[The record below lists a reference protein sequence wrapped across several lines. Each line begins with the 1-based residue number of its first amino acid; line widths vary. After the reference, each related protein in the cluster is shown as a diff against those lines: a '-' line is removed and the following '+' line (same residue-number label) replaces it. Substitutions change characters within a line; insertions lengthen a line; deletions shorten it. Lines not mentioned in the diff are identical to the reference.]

1 MKLAQLLQILVG
13 ILCLV
18 CPGLARALD
27 SAPAN
32 GRIAYVVASGEAE
45 DTAAVEVVVR
55 ELVAGLPVEL
65 RWSTASGIDIGQVL
79 AQHAPDGQVAARAWL
94 DLSNPRRARIYVAN
108 AQDKRF
114 VVRVVPLNDGY
125 DEVGREVIGHIVEF
139 ALDAFL
145 SGAEVGVSRE
155 VAERQVTDESD
166 TGPAATPL
174 GSSAGPDNQASKPER
189 SGGELKPPAAEAQ
202 HLGAARDDGLR
213 AHPAS
218 IQPDVRIA
226 RPRLGLLV
234 AYQIREVSP
243 LPLLHGPVI
252 GFGIALPLR
261 PALRFR
267 AFSTLHYDLPAT
279 WDSPA
284 VGARLAG
291 MTARLIAG
299 LETDIAPRWVV
310 RGLLGLGADF
320 MRVSPYPEPGTGS
333 ARAGQPLWTGSTV
346 FAAMVDLEFAAS
358 ATIGLIVGA
367 GCDAS
372 LNRPSY
378 FVAGDARQTT
388 VLSPSVFHPTASFG
402 MVFRIGHQPIALG
415 R

>member
-1 MKLAQLLQILVG
+1 VKLAQLLQILVG

-45 DTAAVEVVVR
+45 DTAAIEVVVR

-145 SGAEVGVSRE
+145 SGAEVGVSR
-155 VAERQVTDESD
+155 
-166 TGPAATPL
+166 
-174 GSSAGPDNQASKPER
+174 
-189 SGGELKPPAAEAQ
+189 
-202 HLGAARDDGLR
+202 
-213 AHPAS
+213 
-218 IQPDVRIA
+218 
-226 RPRLGLLV
+226 
-234 AYQIREVSP
+234 
-243 LPLLHGPVI
+243 
-252 GFGIALPLR
+252 
-261 PALRFR
+261 
-267 AFSTLHYDLPAT
+267 DLPAT

-291 MTARLIAG
+291 VTARLVAG

-346 FAAMVDLEFAAS
+346 LAAMVDLEFDAS
-358 ATIGLIVGA
+358 ARIGLVVGA

-402 MVFRIGHQPIALG
+402 MVFRIGHQSIALG